1 MTARASRRVGQGT
14 SRHRARAIS
23 AVLNK
28 TTKQTKSRGATIA
41 ACAPPHARPRIAISP
56 RREDCNA
63 EESPAA
69 QLGSDCSQPSPLGLE
84 LIHGSAI
91 KVHGNPRQVNNLQNS
106 NRR

>member
-1 MTARASRRVGQGT
+1 MTARASRRVSQGT

-28 TTKQTKSRGATIA
+28 TTKQTTSRGAAIA
-41 ACAPPHARPRIAISP
+41 ACAPAHARPRIAISP
-56 RREDCNA
+56 RREDGNA
-63 EESPAA
+63 EALPAA
-69 QLGSDCSQPSPLGLE
+69 QSGSEGSRPSPLGLE

-91 KVHGNPRQVNNLQNS
+91 KVHGNPRRVNNLQNS